1 MVFFTK
7 SQRHIILVRH
17 GEASAKWS
25 VHPDPGLSELGH
37 EQAKDAGRLM
47 KEKISSYQLLS
58 SPKKRAVETMEA
70 MSEEKKYNFQI
81 DSIFTEIPSSKI
93 NDKQKQE
100 WLKEIFIAPI
110 ETLPKVVKEWRNNL
124 ISWLKNADGN
134 FIVTTHFMVINSL
147 VSYITKNNKI
157 SCFHPDY
164 VSRTEIFIKD
174 GELTQLILGD
184 DKKTIINL

>member
-1 MVFFTK
+1 M
-7 SQRHIILVRH
+7 SQSHIILVRH

-25 VHPDPGLSELGH
+25 VHPNPGLSELGH
-37 EQAKDAGRLM
+37 EQAKDAGRLI

-93 NDKQKQE
+93 NVKQKQE

-110 ETLPKVVKEWRNNL
+110 EALPKDVKEWRNNL
-124 ISWLKNADGN
+124 INWLKSANGN

-164 VSRTEIFIKD
+164 VSRTELFIKD

-184 DKKTIINL
+184 DKKTVINL